1 MARSTYPRP
10 PLIEALC
17 EIYFD
22 PGQEWDVTLLG
33 LYYERVKSG
42 FPGKRELRNLEVSVQ
57 SGPEQ
62 FAQEIREAGVRMQFV
77 RADKTAMVQVAPNL
91 LVVNQLP
98 PYPSWAE
105 FRALIS
111 ERVNDYVA
119 VAKPQG
125 LARIGLRYINRFN
138 FTPGKYEFARY
149 FARAKF
155 IPPAL
160 FEATGQFL
168 FRLELAQAEQER
180 LLVTMASAATEPSQA
195 SIVLDLDH
203 VSIGSRPP
211 DTTVI
216 LAQLDAAHDRIE
228 TVFEDCL
235 TDDLRR
241 TLGKE
246 V

>member
-1 MARSTYPRP
+1 MTHSTYPRP

-33 LYYERVKSG
+33 LYYERIKSE
-42 FPGKRELRNLEVSVQ
+42 FPVKRELRNLEVSVQ
-57 SGPEQ
+57 SGPQQ
-62 FAQEIREAGVRMQFV
+62 FAQEIREAGVRMQFS

-98 PYPSWAE
+98 PYPTWAE
-105 FRALIS
+105 FRALIG
-111 ERVNDYVA
+111 ERLTDYVA
-119 VAKPQG
+119 VAKPKG

-138 FTPGKYEFARY
+138 FAPGEFEFARY

-160 FEATGQFL
+160 FEAAGQFL
-168 FRLELAQAEQER
+168 FRLELAQTEQER
-180 LLVTMASAATEPSQA
+180 LLVTMSSIPIEPPQA

-203 VSIGSRPP
+203 VSIGSRSP
-211 DTTVI
+211 DVAVI
-216 LAQLDAAHDRIE
+216 LAHLDTAHDRIE
-228 TVFEDCL
+228 AVFEDCL

-241 TLGKE
+241 TLGRE